1 MPDQNSVIVDIL
13 FDPIC
18 PWCFIG
24 KRQLDEAIRQRPNI
38 RVKRRWRP
46 FLLNPEMP
54 DEGLDRTAYLV
65 RKFGSEERVR
75 RVYGAIEEA
84 GLSVE
89 IAFAFERIKQ
99 TPNTVDA
106 HRMVRFSDQ
115 CDKADVTA
123 EMLFNRYFIGGNNIG
138 DHKILLNIAEQLG
151 LDIHALAQYLA
162 SDQDI
167 ELIHEEN
174 ARAHRMGVN
183 GVPSYLFNENMVISG
198 AQEPPVLARMLDAA
212 LATET
217 AA

>member
-1 MPDQNSVIVDIL
+1 MPKQNIVLIDIL

-18 PWCFIG
+18 PWCYIG
-24 KRQLDEAIRQRPNI
+24 KRRLDEAISQRPEI
-38 RVKRRWRP
+38 QVKRRWQP

-54 DEGLDRTAYLV
+54 SEGLDRTAYLV

-89 IAFAFERIKQ
+89 IDFAFERIKQ

-106 HRMVRFSDQ
+106 HRVVRFADQ
-115 CDKADVTA
+115 YGKADVTA
-123 EMLFNRYFIGGNNIG
+123 EMLFNRYFIDGDNIG
-138 DHKILLNIAEQLG
+138 DSKILLDIAKQLD
-151 LDIHALAQYLA
+151 LDLKSLAAYLD

-167 ELIHEEN
+167 DLIYEKN
-174 ARAHRMGVN
+174 ARAHRMGIN
-183 GVPSYLFNENMVISG
+183 GVPSYLFNEHLAISG
-198 AQEPPVLARMLDAA
+198 AQEPPVLVRLLDAA
-212 LATET
+212 LASKT

>member
-1 MPDQNSVIVDIL
+1 MPKNNSITIDIL

-24 KRQLDEAIRQRPNI
+24 KRRLDEAIHQRPGLN
-38 RVKRRWRP
+38 VKRRWRP

-54 DEGLDRTAYLV
+54 NEGLERTAYLV

-89 IAFAFERIKQ
+89 IDFAFDRIKQ

-106 HRMVRFSDQ
+106 HRVVRFADQ
-115 CDKADVTA
+115 YDKADVTA
-123 EMLFNRYFIGGNNIG
+123 EMLFNRYFIDGDNIG
-138 DHKILLNIAEQLG
+138 DRKILCDIAEKAG
-151 LDIHALAQYLA
+151 LDIDKLQTYLD
-162 SDQDI
+162 SDDDI
-167 ELIHEEN
+167 ELIYEEN

-183 GVPSYLFNENMVISG
+183 GVPSFLFNESMVISG
-198 AQEPPVLARMLDAA
+198 AQEPQVLARMLDAA
-212 LATET
+212 LTADT

>member
-1 MPDQNSVIVDIL
+1 MPDTADIKTVSIDVL

-24 KRQLDEAIRQRPNI
+24 KRRLDEAIRQRPGL
-38 RVKRRWRP
+38 RVQRRWRP

-54 DEGLDRTAYLV
+54 REGLDRTAYLV

-89 IAFAFERIKQ
+89 IDFAFHRIKQ

-106 HRMVRFSDQ
+106 HRLMRFADQ
-115 CDKADVTA
+115 SGKADATA
-123 EMLFNRYFIGGNNIG
+123 EALFHCFFINAENIG
-138 DHKILLNIAEQLG
+138 ERRVL
-151 LDIHALAQYLA
+151 LDISAALELDVSAVSRYLD
-162 SDQDI
+162 SDRDVDVI
-167 ELIHEEN
+167 YEEN
-174 ARAHRMGVN
+174 AEAHRMGIN
-183 GVPSYLFNENMVISG
+183 GVPSYLFNGIMAISG

-212 LATET
+212 LATG
-217 AA
+217 